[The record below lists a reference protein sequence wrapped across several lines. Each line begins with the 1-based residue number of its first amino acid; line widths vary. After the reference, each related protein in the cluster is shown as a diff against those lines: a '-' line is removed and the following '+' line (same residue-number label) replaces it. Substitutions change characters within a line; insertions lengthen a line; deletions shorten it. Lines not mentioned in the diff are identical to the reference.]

1 LLWIGQAKE
10 KARLAAEAQQREQ
23 ALDPS
28 FEIQVKKGKCCCFG
42 FKVEKE
48 QARLV
53 LEAQALPN
61 SSYVYIS
68 KCSEP

>member
-1 LLWIGQAKE
+1 MAKE

-28 FEIQVKKGKCCCFG
+28 ASVEIEVKEGTCCCFG

-48 QARLV
+48 QARLA
-53 LEAQALPN
+53 LEAQALPIA
-61 SSYVYIS
+61 SYV
-68 KCSEP
+68 